1 MRNLFI
7 KWKTFLRLTLLF
19 MAFGGETVCGHVDWA
34 LELTILARPRETH
47 RDIEYFKLY
56 AQSVGF
62 VVDHDAINPVHNKN
76 MQIDSKLFDLVA
88 FHEDLMLSTNNIINI
103 LKI

>member
-1 MRNLFI
+1 MENIPPTNIVIYGFWWRNC
-7 KWKTFLRLTLLF
+7 LRSRWLSSRADHSGST
-19 MAFGGETVCGHVDWA
+19 E
-34 LELTILARPRETH
+34 RNY